1 MRMKRGSSKARGSG
15 SQSTGSLTAWKQLRA
30 GQEDERKALVLRRKP
45 RSPPWCH
52 VLSVMWWLFVLIS
65 SQESLTCL
73 IIYKQMF
80 KHS

>member
-52 VLSVMWWLFVLIS
+52 VLSCGGSLCSSAHRRVLRAS
-65 SQESLTCL
+65 
-73 IIYKQMF
+73 
-80 KHS
+80 